1 MKIIR
6 TYQQTFV
13 SGVDAVQWLFKFN
26 KLYKQDPKNK
36 FQISCSCLASTDT
49 AVSPKPH
56 IFFASGL
63 QAVNSSN
70 SNVSPFAV
78 IDASGN
84 IAYESNAS
92 PQFNTNDFFLGVLGG
107 GVNAANNI
115 RGDIWIVNSPKIIV
129 NDLPLDNITIY
140 YRHPDTDNATK
151 YVNSL
156 IDGVFFA
163 FEINEISNE

>member
-13 SGVDAVQWLFKFN
+13 SGVAAVQCLFKFN

-36 FQISCSCLASTDT
+36 FQISCSCLASTDS

-56 IFFASGL
+56 LFFASGL

-70 SNVSPFAV
+70 SNVSPYAITDESGV
-78 IDASGN
+78 IS
-84 IAYESNAS
+84 YETNAS

-107 GVNAANNI
+107 GVNAAGTL

-129 NDLPLDNITIY
+129 NDLPLDTITIY
-140 YRHPDTDNATK
+140 YRHPDTDIGTK
-151 YVNSL
+151 FTNIL
-156 IDGVFFA
+156 LDGVFFA
-163 FEINEISNE
+163 FEINEISDE